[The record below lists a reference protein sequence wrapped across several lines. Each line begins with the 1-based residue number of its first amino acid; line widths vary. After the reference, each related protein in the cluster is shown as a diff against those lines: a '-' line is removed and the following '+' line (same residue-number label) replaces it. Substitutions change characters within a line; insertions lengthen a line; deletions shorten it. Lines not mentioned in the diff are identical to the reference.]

1 MEAAIGAEGDRDL
14 ELDIVE
20 VGHEEIA
27 VAVERQTGIATGVS
41 QVVVVPDQLRGPGRA
56 AVEAHAL
63 EQPRRRMVH
72 VRDDHDVFRI
82 GWVNRHRLLGLV
94 AWPLADVDVRRPRG
108 EPQSTAGSSGTD
120 RSDHKRDDDEKSY
133 QNRADQF
140 VQIDLY
146 CRVRFSHIH
155 LLRLY
160 FYLAHV
166 PKEPRVQVTPS
177 GPIEKRMGLA

>member
-1 MEAAIGAEGDRDL
+1 
-14 ELDIVE
+14 
-20 VGHEEIA
+20 
-27 VAVERQTGIATGVS
+27 
-41 QVVVVPDQLRGPGRA
+41 
-56 AVEAHAL
+56 
-63 EQPRRRMVH
+63 MV
-72 VRDDHDVFRI
+72 
-82 GWVNRHRLLGLV
+82 LGLGR
-94 AWPLADVDVRRPRG
+94 LNRPRPPALVPWPMITG
-108 EPQSTAGSSGTD
+108 DVGRPGAEPQSTAGSSGTG

-166 PKEPRVQVTPS
+166 PKEPRVQVMPS

>member
-1 MEAAIGAEGDRDL
+1 MPRLSED
-14 ELDIVE
+14 
-20 VGHEEIA
+20 
-27 VAVERQTGIATGVS
+27 
-41 QVVVVPDQLRGPGRA
+41 QVVFGFGG
-56 AVEAHAL
+56 
-63 EQPRRRMVH
+63 
-72 VRDDHDVFRI
+72 FS
-82 GWVNRHRLLGLV
+82 RHRLLGLV
-94 AWPLADVDVRRPRG
+94 AGPLADVEVCRRRG
-108 EPQSTAGSSGTD
+108 EPQSTAGSSGTG

-166 PKEPRVQVTPS
+166 PKEPRVQVMPT
-177 GPIEKRMGLA
+177 GAIEKRMGLA